1 MTTEK
6 PLISIIIPIYD
17 VERYLERCV
26 KSVLSQTYQN
36 LEIILVD
43 DGTPDNAGIMAD
55 NFAKADSRI
64 KVIHQKNAGLGAAR
78 NTGIRNATGKYIAFV
93 DSDDWIAPDMIEY
106 LYRLISKYDADYS
119 AIDCIITSNKSEN
132 PIQPEEEIK
141 TLNKKEMY
149 DLFFRISSDDI
160 NYCVWDKLYK
170 TEIIRQISF
179 VEGKR
184 FEDIDYCYKVIKL
197 CNKAVVS
204 NRICYF
210 YFRNTLG
217 ITLGELKHADFDL
230 LDIWKIIVS
239 DCDSNLPEYEEYARY
254 NYIRAHFGLIGK
266 AAKCGVSEKFTDWA
280 QRKKELI
287 SVLRKNKRFLLRGN
301 LPLSR
306 KVALVLCCINP
317 VFLEVTYK
325 LFRKNKKFETKC

>member
-6 PLISIIIPIYD
+6 PLISIIIPIYK

-55 NFAKADSRI
+55 NFAKTDSRI

-78 NTGIRNATGKYIAFV
+78 NTGIRNATGKYISFV
-93 DSDDWIAPDMIEY
+93 DSDDWIAPCMIEY
-106 LYRLISKYDADYS
+106 LYRLISTNNADYAS
-119 AIDCIITSNKSEN
+119 IKMHITPDE
-132 PIQPEEEIK
+132 IYEIEQPKEEIK
-141 TLNKKEMY
+141 LLSGDDMFR
-149 DLFFRISSDDI
+149 LFFRISSPDI
-160 NYCVWDKLYK
+160 NYCTCDKLFRADIVRK
-170 TEIIRQISF
+170 IQFI
-179 VEGKR
+179 EGKR
-184 FEDIDYCYKVIKL
+184 FEDIDYCYKIINECNLAVI
-197 CNKAVVS
+197 S
-204 NRICYF
+204 NQIYYF
-210 YFRNTLG
+210 YFVNTAG
-217 ITLGELKHADFDL
+217 ISNGELKPADFDL

-239 DCDSNLPEYEEYARY
+239 DCDSNLPKYEEYARY

-266 AAKCGVSEKFTDWA
+266 AAKCGVSEKFTDWT
-280 QRKKELI
+280 QQKKELV

-317 VFLEVTYK
+317 VLLEVTYK